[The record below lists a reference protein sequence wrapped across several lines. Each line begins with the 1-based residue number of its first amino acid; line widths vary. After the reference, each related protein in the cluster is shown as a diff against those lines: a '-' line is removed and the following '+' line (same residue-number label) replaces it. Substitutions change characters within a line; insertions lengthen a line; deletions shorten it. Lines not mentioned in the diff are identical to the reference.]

1 MSDHGQVQLRLP
13 VQPPASPTP
22 HTPACRSTASH
33 LSLRRFAHNYVFG
46 AASRIGS
53 TCSHPSSEPSSHES
67 PPPSFPTSSETVS
80 FADLASSSSTSQHAQ
95 ATEGSPPLSQGGN
108 TSPCRRPRSNNF
120 FSSST
125 LRHASSS
132 HLSVNPENQSSSSTA
147 LPPLVVRKRPTE
159 RCSVPKRYREE
170 ISVDA
175 LTLKFES
182 LLGSGT
188 PSWKSRAISKS
199 GRSLS
204 AKKALKTS
212 KAFVAAFGE
221 LNIERPAN
229 TDGEIIETVGE
240 DRREVVDKLEDQD
253 IDDELSFLI
262 NKFELDG
269 KDKQTIFM
277 PYIT

>member
-1 MSDHGQVQLRLP
+1 M
-13 VQPPASPTP
+13 
-22 HTPACRSTASH
+22 
-33 LSLRRFAHNYVFG
+33 
-46 AASRIGS
+46 
-53 TCSHPSSEPSSHES
+53 
-67 PPPSFPTSSETVS
+67 
-80 FADLASSSSTSQHAQ
+80 
-95 ATEGSPPLSQGGN
+95 
-108 TSPCRRPRSNNF
+108 
-120 FSSST
+120 
-125 LRHASSS
+125 
-132 HLSVNPENQSSSSTA
+132 
-147 LPPLVVRKRPTE
+147 VVRKRPTE
-159 RCSVPKRYREE
+159 TCSVPKRYREE

-229 TDGEIIETVGE
+229 TDGEIIETEGE

-269 KDKQTIFM
+269 KGKQTIFM
-277 PYIT
+277 PYIA